1 MAETCAGITDGMS
14 PEERLRALDIELPP
28 VPVAAG
34 NYVHAVEA
42 GGLLF
47 LSGKGL
53 MTEPGRVGENLSPEQ
68 ACDHARRTGLILLS
82 VMREAL
88 GSLDRVERVV
98 KVLGMVNAAPDFGDH
113 PTVINGCSDLLVEV
127 LGERG
132 KHARSVFGTG
142 SLPGCAA
149 VAIEAIVEV
158 AAED

>member
-1 MAETCAGITDGMS
+1 MAKSSAGITDAMS
-14 PEERLRALDIELPP
+14 PEERLRALGLELPP
-28 VPVAAG
+28 VPEAAG

-53 MTEPGRVGENLSPEQ
+53 MTEPGRVGESLSAEQ
-68 ACDHARRTGLILLS
+68 AYDHARRTGLILLS

-88 GSLDRVERVV
+88 GSLDRVRRVV

-113 PTVINGCSDLLVEV
+113 PAVINGCSDLLVEV

-158 AAED
+158 AAES

>member
-1 MAETCAGITDGMS
+1 MSETSTTADDARL
-14 PEERLRALDIELPP
+14 PEERLRALGLELPP
-28 VPVAAG
+28 IPAAAG

-42 GGLLF
+42 GRLLF

-53 MTEPGRVGENLSPEQ
+53 MSEPGRVGDSLSARE
-68 ACDHARRTGLILLS
+68 AYDHARRTGLILLA
-82 VMREAL
+82 VMRETL

-98 KVLGMVNAAPDFGDH
+98 KVLGMVNAVPDFGDH

-142 SLPGCAA
+142 SLPGCSA
-149 VAIEAIVEV
+149 VAIEAIIEV

>member
-1 MAETCAGITDGMS
+1 MTATGTGADVSASAEA
-14 PEERLRALDIELPP
+14 RLRALEIELPP
-28 VPVAAG
+28 VPAAAG
-34 NYVHAVEA
+34 NYVHSVEA

-53 MTEPGRVGENLSPEQ
+53 MTEPGRVGESLSPEQ
-68 ACDHARRTGLILLS
+68 AYDHARRTGLILLS

-88 GSLDRVERVV
+88 GSLDRVKRVV
-98 KVLGMVNAAPDFGDH
+98 KVLGMVNAAPEFADH
-113 PTVINGCSDLLVEV
+113 PAVINGCSDLLVEV

-132 KHARSVFGTG
+132 KHARTVFGTG

-158 AAED
+158 ATED

>member
-1 MAETCAGITDGMS
+1 MADPSARADDAML
-14 PEERLRALDIELPP
+14 PEDRLRALGVALPP
-28 VPVAAG
+28 VPAAAG

-53 MTEPGRVGENLSPEQ
+53 MTEPGRVGESLSPEQ
-68 ACDHARRTGLILLS
+68 AYDHARRTGLILLA

-88 GSLDRVERVV
+88 GSLDRVERIV
-98 KVLGMVNAAPDFGDH
+98 KVLGMVNAVPDFGDH
-113 PTVINGCSDLLVEV
+113 PAVINGCSDLLVEV

-149 VAIEAIVEV
+149 VAIEAIVEI
-158 AAED
+158 AAQG

>member
-1 MAETCAGITDGMS
+1 MSETGTAIDEARS
-14 PEERLRALDIELPP
+14 PEERLRALGLELPP
-28 VPVAAG
+28 VPAAAG
-34 NYVHAVEA
+34 NYVHAVKA

-53 MTEPGRVGENLSPEQ
+53 MTEPGRVGDSLSCEQ
-68 ACDHARRTGLILLS
+68 ACDHARRTGLVLLA
-82 VMREAL
+82 VMRETL

-98 KVLGMVNAAPDFGDH
+98 KVLGMVNAVPDFGDH
-113 PTVINGCSDLLVEV
+113 PAVIDGCSDLLVEV

-158 AAED
+158 AAEG

>member
-1 MAETCAGITDGMS
+1 MAGSNVGITDAMS

-28 VPVAAG
+28 VPASAG

-53 MTEPGRVGENLSPEQ
+53 MTEPGRVGESLSPEQ
-68 ACDHARRTGLILLS
+68 AYDHARRTGLILLS
-82 VMREAL
+82 VIHETL
-88 GSLDRVERVV
+88 GSLDRIERVV
-98 KVLGMVNAAPDFGDH
+98 KVLGMVNATPEFGDH
-113 PTVINGCSDLLVEV
+113 PAVINGCSDLLVEV

>member
-1 MAETCAGITDGMS
+1 MTATGTGADVSMSAEA
-14 PEERLRALDIELPP
+14 RLRALEIELPP
-28 VPVAAG
+28 VPAAAG

-53 MTEPGRVGENLSPEQ
+53 MSEPGRVGESLSPEQ
-68 ACDHARRTGLILLS
+68 AHDHARRTGLILLS

-88 GSLDRVERVV
+88 GSLDRVKRVV
-98 KVLGMVNAAPDFGDH
+98 KVLGMVNAAPEFGDP

-142 SLPGCAA
+142 SLPGRAA

>member
-1 MAETCAGITDGMS
+1 MSEPGSALDDSHS
-14 PEERLRALDIELPP
+14 PEERLRLLGLELPP
-28 VPVAAG
+28 VPGAAG

-53 MTEPGRVGENLSPEQ
+53 MTEPGRVGESLSCEQ
-68 ACDHARRTGLILLS
+68 AYDHARRTGLILLS

-88 GSLDRVERVV
+88 GSLDRVSRVV
-98 KVLGMVNAAPDFGDH
+98 KVLGMVNAAPGFADH
-113 PTVINGCSDLLVEV
+113 PAVVNGCSDLLVEV

-158 AAED
+158 ADED